1 MRGELSAGLSRLG
14 TVDRYVVLLRTGAAM
29 RLRGV
34 NRSGLEYASPGPP
47 GGGGAGGAGVADG
60 GRSFLDAVGI
70 SEDEITTIARE
81 WGANVIRIPFNQ
93 DFALNGSRGRSAED
107 YLSAIDNVIAWAA
120 RHGCYTLLD
129 LQWLD
134 ARRVFGTTDGMGLK
148 PNRVAPLPDASS
160 VTLWATLARRYAEEP
175 AVLFDLF
182 NEPHDLLADDPHGLL
197 GVHPGGLVAPIP
209 GRRVG
214 MIQWQRW
221 AHHLIATIRAHHPFA
236 LIFVSG
242 VQWAYDLRGMPLV
255 DEAGTPL
262 KNIVYSTHVYPWLS
276 TPRVPLPWP
285 WRRLEDDWDRAF
297 GHLAARVP
305 VFAGEWGGEPGDLEW
320 GARLRR
326 YLDAREIGWTA
337 WSWSDWPHLVT
348 DARGGDHSPTAFGEL
363 VRDALRA

>member
-1 MRGELSAGLSRLG
+1 M
-14 TVDRYVVLLRTGAAM
+14 
-29 RLRGV
+29 
-34 NRSGLEYASPGPP
+34 
-47 GGGGAGGAGVADG
+47 
-60 GRSFLDAVGI
+60 
-70 SEDEITTIARE
+70 
-81 WGANVIRIPFNQ
+81 
-93 DFALNGSRGRSAED
+93 
-107 YLSAIDNVIAWAA
+107 VIAWAA

-160 VTLWATLARRYAEEP
+160 VTLWAALARRYAEEP

-182 NEPHDLLADDPHGLL
+182 NEPHDLLSDDPHGLL
-197 GVHPGGLVAPIP
+197 GVYPGGAIAPIP

-221 AHHLIATIRAHHPFA
+221 AHHLIATIRFFAHHPLA

-242 VQWAYDLRGMPLV
+242 VNWAYDLRGMPLV
-255 DEAGTPL
+255 DEARHAAEEHRLRHPRLPL
-262 KNIVYSTHVYPWLS
+262 AQAL
-276 TPRVPLPWP
+276 PRVPLPWP

-326 YLDAREIGWTA
+326 YLDARDIGWTA
-337 WSWSDWPHLVT
+337 WSWSDWPHLVA
-348 DARGGDHSPTAFGEL
+348 DARGGDHSPTACREL

>member
-14 TVDRYVVLLRTGAAM
+14 TVDRYVVSLRTGAPV

-34 NRSGLEYASPGPP
+34 NRSGLEYAMPDPP
-47 GGGGAGGAGVADG
+47 GCARG
-60 GRSFLDAVGI
+60 FLEAVGI
-70 SEDEITTIARE
+70 SEVEIATITRE

-93 DFALNGSRGRSAED
+93 DFALNGRRGRSAEE
-107 YLSAIDNVIAWAA
+107 YLGVLDTVIAWAS

-134 ARRVFGTTDGMGLK
+134 ADRVFGTTDGIK
-148 PNRVAPLPDASS
+148 PNRVPPLPDASS
-160 VTLWATLARRYAEEP
+160 VTLWTTLARRYSEEP

-182 NEPHDLLADDPHGLL
+182 NEPHDLISDDPHELL
-197 GVHPGGLVAPIP
+197 GVHPGGLIAPIP

-214 MIQWQRW
+214 MKHWQPW
-221 AHHLIATIRAHHPFA
+221 ARHLIAAIRAHHPLA

-242 VQWAYDLRGMPLV
+242 IGWAYDLRGMPLT
-255 DEAGTPL
+255 DDTGAPL
-262 KNIVYSTHVYPWLS
+262 ANIVYSTHVYPWLS
-276 TPRVPLPWP
+276 APRIPLPWP

-305 VFAGEWGGEPGDLEW
+305 VFAAEWGGEPGDLEW
-320 GARLRR
+320 GTRLHR
-326 YLDAREIGWTA
+326 YLAAHDIGWTA
-337 WSWSDWPHLVT
+337 WSWSDWPPLVA
-348 DARGGDHSPTAFGEL
+348 DARRGDHSPTAFGAL